1 MLLNKKYTKLNKIY
15 WQKVEPIK
23 WIVIE
28 KYYICISRN
37 ILCANEQFNYK
48 DNIKSNLSESNF
60 KWFLNTYLKKIQPI
74 KNNQKDLDND
84 SKLNDNTKFRTKI
97 I

>member
-1 MLLNKKYTKLNKIY
+1 MVFKYL
-15 WQKVEPIK
+15 
-23 WIVIE
+23 
-28 KYYICISRN
+28 
-37 ILCANEQFNYK
+37 F
-48 DNIKSNLSESNF
+48 
-60 KWFLNTYLKKIQPI
+60 KKIQPI